1 MAQLGA
7 NAIRVYHVD
16 PNGSHSGCMTAFADV
31 GIYALIDLDT
41 FNTAIDPV
49 RSSHVPHPEWQI
61 LTAAQVV
68 ASWNQTQFN
77 AYAKVMDA
85 FASYDNT
92 LGFFIGN
99 EVIAL
104 ANQSLA
110 APYIKAA
117 ARDLKAYRNSKG
129 YREIPV
135 GYSAAD
141 IAELRP
147 MLQDYL
153 ACGTN
158 SSESIDMFG
167 MYCLASFQDMG
178 ECLTVGYDR
187 S

>member
-1 MAQLGA
+1 
-7 NAIRVYHVD
+7 
-16 PNGSHSGCMTAFADV
+16 
-31 GIYALIDLDT
+31 
-41 FNTAIDPV
+41 
-49 RSSHVPHPEWQI
+49 
-61 LTAAQVV
+61 
-68 ASWNQTQFN
+68 
-77 AYAKVMDA
+77 MDA
-85 FASYDNT
+85 FASFDNT

-110 APYIKAA
+110 APYVKAA

-129 YREIPV
+129 YRDIPV

-158 SSESIDMFG
+158 ASESIDMFG
-167 MYCLASFQDMG
+167 IFCLGSMRHGDRRLM
-178 ECLTVGYDR
+178 EYDR
-187 S
+187 SQCLRMVREQRQLPDLRILDLEHICSGLQHPHLLLRDGLQHCQATYF

>member
-1 MAQLGA
+1 
-7 NAIRVYHVD
+7 
-16 PNGSHSGCMTAFADV
+16 
-31 GIYALIDLDT
+31 
-41 FNTAIDPV
+41 
-49 RSSHVPHPEWQI
+49 
-61 LTAAQVV
+61 
-68 ASWNQTQFN
+68 
-77 AYAKVMDA
+77 MDA

-92 LGFFIGN
+92 LGFFVGN

-110 APYIKAA
+110 APYVKAA

-129 YREIPV
+129 YRDIPV

-158 SSESIDMFG
+158 ASESIDMFG
-167 MYCLASFQDMG
+167 TLCLGNMRHG
-178 ECLTVGYDR
+178 GRRLILECDR